1 MNLPLRA
8 ACPNRTGWPS
18 PMTICDTIA
27 DGHYGRRADMA
38 MAFAEILNAEAREL
52 EAAGVDVIQFDEPA
66 FNVFMEDVKE
76 WGVDALH
83 RACEGLTCTTAVHM
97 TWPLARSKAWPPVLL
112 WCVTAGNAKVT
123 CPLCQGK
130 VEKLMSTF
138 SVGASPPAV
147 GGMPDIG
154 GPKMCTNC
162 GPSNTGYDRN

>member
-1 MNLPLRA
+1 
-8 ACPNRTGWPS
+8 
-18 PMTICDTIA
+18 MTICDTIA

-112 WCVTAGNAKVT
+112 WCVTSGNAKVT
-123 CPLCQGK
+123 CFLCQGK